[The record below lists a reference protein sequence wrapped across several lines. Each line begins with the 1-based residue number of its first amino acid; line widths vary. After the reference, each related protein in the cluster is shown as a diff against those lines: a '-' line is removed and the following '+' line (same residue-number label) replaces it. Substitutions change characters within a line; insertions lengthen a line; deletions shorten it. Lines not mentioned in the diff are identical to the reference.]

1 MSEIAAGKQRGRPFA
16 KGQSGNPGGKPK
28 GARNRATMLAEKLMQ
43 DDVEGIVNAVLTA
56 ARAGDMAAARM
67 ILDRIAPTRKGRPV
81 EFELPTIETTS
92 DLVPTI
98 EAVVSAMAAGEL
110 TPDEASAVAAVI
122 DAKRRAFE
130 TIDIERRIAAM
141 EQRERDR
148 TRR

>member
-1 MSEIAAGKQRGRPFA
+1 MTENAAVKQRGRPFP
-16 KGQSGNPGGKPK
+16 KGQSGNPNGKPK

-43 DDVEGIVNAVLTA
+43 DDVEAVVNTVVAAARGGDMTA
-56 ARAGDMAAARM
+56 ARMV
-67 ILDRIAPTRKGRPV
+67 LDRIAPARKGRPV
-81 EFELPTIETTS
+81 EFELPAIETTL